1 MPSLL
6 GVVRDICFTSTGKE
20 SGEISDAP
28 SNVDGEAKDTFD
40 FTAPVRSFL
49 EKSRKQVEHY
59 FSGTQDPVESSYAEK
74 NANKGDEIKGIE

>member
-1 MPSLL
+1 MPCVILISF
-6 GVVRDICFTSTGKE
+6 ICCFTCTGTE
-20 SGEISDAP
+20 SGEVSDAP
-28 SNVDGEAKDTFD
+28 SNVDGEAKDAFD

-74 NANKGDEIKGIE
+74 NANKRDEIKGME